1 MVCVRSECLRAM
13 PDPTLTVTAQKVGN
27 LFISS
32 LIIHADIIEWN
43 YSRDKYSDYKE
54 VFCCGIH

>member
-1 MVCVRSECLRAM
+1 M
-13 PDPTLTVTAQKVGN
+13 PDPTLTITAQKVGN

-54 VFCCGIH
+54 VFCCDIH